1 MQEELTPEEVALLI
15 QARKILNKKKLPRN
29 IDVSGIC
36 EHAGISRKTGYQW
49 ADKLEQDKKQAE
61 QLQEEHTRLQTA
73 HAKLKNEFEDV
84 SFENRGRKLA
94 WEIHSVDELLEKKGV
109 VTTKQRKRKRR

>member
-1 MQEELTPEEVALLI
+1 MPKELTPEEVALLI
-15 QARKILNKKKLPRN
+15 QAKKLLNKKGLPRN

-49 ADKLEQDKKQAE
+49 VDKLEQQEKQRE
-61 QLQEEHTRLQTA
+61 QMQEDLAKLQTA
-73 HAKLKNEFEDV
+73 HEQLKRDFEDV

-94 WEIHSVDELLEKKGV
+94 WEIHRVDEFIEKKGA
-109 VTTKQRKRKRR
+109 VTTKPRKRKRR